1 MTRDELLKTAK
12 PILFNTEMVRAILD
26 GRKTVTRRVL
36 KNQDEHTYAFS
47 WEVDELGKPFVD
59 LFCNDNGDKYLLGNK
74 AIYGIGDILYVRET
88 WCWCPR
94 WDCGQDTPEG
104 CIDPSTQRTF
114 SHNKGEYG
122 CIGYKA
128 SFAENEQPPGLETW
142 RPSIHMPKE
151 AARIFLRVTDVRVE
165 RLQDIITGDYRT
177 PGNINKEGIYEPCT
191 RCTHPNGDCKNFIRD
206 QTCRLVHSFAAL
218 WNGTVRKSGIEAYCW
233 AANPWVWVI
242 EFERLEVQK

>member
-1 MTRDELLKTAK
+1 MVRDELLKTAK
-12 PILFNTEMVRAILD
+12 PILFNTEMVMAILD

-36 KNQDEHTYAFS
+36 KNQDKHTYAFS
-47 WEVDELGKPFVD
+47 WEIDERGKPFVA
-59 LFCNDNGDKYLLGNK
+59 LFCNDNNEKYLLGNNS
-74 AIYGIGDILYVRET
+74 IYGIGDILYVREAFAPVT
-88 WCWCPR
+88 
-94 WDCGQDTPEG
+94 DYIDGEPE
-104 CIDPSTQRTF
+104 TV
-114 SHNKGEYG
+114 YA
-122 CIGYKA
+122 YKA
-128 SFAENEQPPGLETW
+128 STPDNQYIGNVMSLPITAW
-142 RPSIHMPKE
+142 HPSIHMPKE

-191 RCTHPNGDCKNFIRD
+191 RCTHPNGDCKDFIRD

-242 EFERLEVQK
+242 EFERLEVQE